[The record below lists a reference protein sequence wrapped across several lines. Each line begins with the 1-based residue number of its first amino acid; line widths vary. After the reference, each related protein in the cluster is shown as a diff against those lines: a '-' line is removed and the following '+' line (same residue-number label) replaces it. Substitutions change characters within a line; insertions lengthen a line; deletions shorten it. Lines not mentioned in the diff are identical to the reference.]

1 MKHVVY
7 YQLDVSDSTAIRRQQ
22 RASAAQ
28 AGLRLGERLRH
39 LRVAAGMTQTDLA
52 GDRFSKEYVSQIE
65 RGKTRPTPE
74 TIEWLAQRLGVD
86 AGFLADGVS
95 ADERGRV
102 DAGLARAEALLEA
115 RRNEE
120 ALVEFESV
128 RSAVLAKG
136 MPELEACAL
145 SGEATVRMRAGEVR
159 EAIALLERA
168 RVLSEGTSF
177 SDVQRA
183 DVLFRL
189 GVARYK
195 LNSIQTSIGLF
206 DEALKVAERSEIP
219 SDQLRSNILAWRSRC
234 YRRRRDL
241 EAAREDVERALEL
254 AEGLSDKRTA
264 ADVYFQA
271 SIIADREGH
280 WVLARSYAER
290 AKAVYEELSD
300 RGNLGRLLN
309 NLGGIEFLLGKPEQ
323 AVEHLKHAFAVA
335 LEIGRDEDAATAV
348 SSLAQVHLR
357 SGDATRAEEQAL
369 HALEIIGE
377 RDDMLDEIGNARLV
391 LGRALLLQER
401 LDEAEPV
408 LAAAEDAFAQLSS
421 ASHRS
426 AAWIAQGD
434 LAARRGDER
443 RAAVLYR
450 QAAEALQDFR
460 F

>member
-1 MKHVVY
+1 M
-7 YQLDVSDSTAIRRQQ
+7 SDPTAIRQQQ

-52 GDRFSKEYVSQIE
+52 GNRFSKEYVSQIE
-65 RGKTRPTPE
+65 RGKTRPTRE
-74 TIEWLAQRLGVD
+74 TIDWIAERLGVD
-86 AGFLADGVS
+86 SGFLANGVS

-102 DAGLARAEALLEA
+102 DAALARAEALLEA

-120 ALVEFESV
+120 ALEEFERV
-128 RSAVLAKG
+128 RPAVLATG
-136 MPELEACAL
+136 MPELESRAL
-145 SGEATVRMRAGEVR
+145 SGEATVRMRAGDVR

-177 SDVQRA
+177 SDIERA

-254 AEGLSDKRTA
+254 AEGLNDKRTA

-300 RGNLGRLLN
+300 RSNLGRLLN
-309 NLGGIEFLLGKPEQ
+309 NLGGINFLLGHPEE
-323 AVEHLKHAFAVA
+323 AVDFLKDAVGIA
-335 LEIGRDEDAATAV
+335 LEVGNDAEAAHAV
-348 SSLAQVHLR
+348 NGIAQVHLR
-357 SGDATRAEEQAL
+357 TGDSTRAEEQARY
-369 HALEIIGE
+369 ALELLGDRVDE
-377 RDDMLDEIGNARLV
+377 TAEIGNAQLV
-391 LGRALLLQER
+391 LGRALLEQGR
-401 LDEAEPV
+401 LDEADEA
-408 LAAAEDAFAQLSS
+408 LQAGERAYDQLSS
-421 ASHRS
+421 GSHRAS
-426 AAWIAQGD
+426 AWVAQGEPRRP
-434 LAARRGDER
+434 ARRRSGCCPALSPGRRRPARRPLLKPLLER
-443 RAAVLYR
+443 R
-450 QAAEALQDFR
+450 
-460 F
+460 